1 MWLNPQETAKYL
13 KQKNQQTLKAVLFC
27 FPKVV
32 LMLYSLGLEVTSFSF
47 DFQFKKITFLE
58 SSKFLIWFISI
69 TRE

>member
-1 MWLNPQETAKYL
+1 MWPNPQETAKYL
-13 KQKNQQTLKAVLFC
+13 KQKNQQTLKAVLIR

-32 LMLYSLGLEVTSFSF
+32 LMLYSLGLEIMSFSF

-58 SSKFLIWFISI
+58 SSKFLIWFISV